1 MEHDTAVGSSK
12 YGISHSL
19 SCYFRTRDATIQPE
33 RRTQMDQIK
42 IGSLLK
48 ELRNE
53 HNLSQEQLAEK
64 FNVSSR
70 SISRWEN
77 GNTMPD
83 ISIMIELADFYDI
96 DIRELLSGE
105 RKSDKMEENL
115 KETLVMVADYT
126 EEEKAKILKKV
137 YVCGQGTLITS
148 VLSMIVYFIT
158 YSWNTGIVLTPFLLI
173 LTTGIFGINTV
184 MAGLQLRGKMSKKRN
199 KKLIGIS
206 VAIWVTVAII
216 ILIFMTFILPK
227 ILYDIY
233 FAGGGI

>member
-1 MEHDTAVGSSK
+1 
-12 YGISHSL
+12 
-19 SCYFRTRDATIQPE
+19 
-33 RRTQMDQIK
+33 MDQVK

-53 HNLSQEQLAEK
+53 HSLSQEQLAEK

-70 SISRWEN
+70 SVSRWEN

-105 RKSDKMEENL
+105 RKSDKMDENL

-137 YVCGQGTLITS
+137 YICGQGVIITS
-148 VLSMIVYFIT
+148 AAALIVYFLS
-158 YSWNTGIVLTPFLLI
+158 YMVKLDIVLTPFLLI
-173 LTTGIFGINTV
+173 LASGIFGINTAL
-184 MAGLQLRGKMSKKRN
+184 AGLQLKGKMSKERN
-199 KKLIGIS
+199 KNLIRIT
-206 VAIWVTVAII
+206 VAIWVCIAVLL
-216 ILIFMTFILPK
+216 LIFVTYILPG
-227 ILYDIY
+227 ILVRMLG
-233 FAGGGI
+233 AGA

>member
-1 MEHDTAVGSSK
+1 
-12 YGISHSL
+12 
-19 SCYFRTRDATIQPE
+19 
-33 RRTQMDQIK
+33 MDQVK

-53 HNLSQEQLAEK
+53 HSLSQEQLAEK

-70 SISRWEN
+70 SVSRWEN

-105 RKSDKMEENL
+105 RKSDKMDENL

-137 YVCGQGTLITS
+137 YICGQGVIITS
-148 VLSMIVYFIT
+148 AASLIVYFLS
-158 YSWNTGIVLTPFLLI
+158 YMVKLDIVLTPFLLI
-173 LTTGIFGINTV
+173 LASGIFGINTAL
-184 MAGLQLRGKMSKKRN
+184 AGLQLKGKMSKERN
-199 KKLIGIS
+199 KKLIRIT
-206 VAIWVTVAII
+206 VAIWVCIAVLL
-216 ILIFMTFILPK
+216 LIFVTYILPG
-227 ILYDIY
+227 ILVRMLG
-233 FAGGGI
+233 AGA

>member
-1 MEHDTAVGSSK
+1 
-12 YGISHSL
+12 
-19 SCYFRTRDATIQPE
+19 
-33 RRTQMDQIK
+33 MDQVK

-53 HNLSQEQLAEK
+53 HSLSQEQLAEK

-70 SISRWEN
+70 SVSRWEN

-105 RKSDKMEENL
+105 RKSDKMDENL

-137 YVCGQGTLITS
+137 YICGQGVIITS
-148 VLSMIVYFIT
+148 AAALIVYFLSYIVKLD
-158 YSWNTGIVLTPFLLI
+158 IVLTPFLLI
-173 LTTGIFGINTV
+173 LASGILGINTAL
-184 MAGLQLRGKMSKKRN
+184 AGLQLKGKMSKERN
-199 KKLIGIS
+199 KKLIRIT
-206 VAIWVTVAII
+206 VVIWVCIAVLL
-216 ILIFMTFILPK
+216 LIFVTYILPG
-227 ILYDIY
+227 ILVRMLG
-233 FAGGGI
+233 AGA